1 MQERYT
7 MDDLS
12 RLKFLLPNINACFC
26 DMQMQT
32 MILLVLT
39 RFQVSGTASGIG
51 SSINALESNAYKA
64 V

>member
-7 MDDLS
+7 MEDLS
-12 RLKFLLPNINACFC
+12 RLKFSLPNINASFC

-39 RFQVSGTASGIG
+39 RFQVSGTASGIVHQR
-51 SSINALESNAYKA
+51 ARE
-64 V
+64 